1 MQKLDPVDKDAG
13 SRNKM
18 SQLGNDAE
26 TALADTDSVASGDV
40 SLQDLERHGANGRAN
55 PFFD

>member
-1 MQKLDPVDKDAG
+1 
-13 SRNKM
+13 M